1 MQPNPS
7 QNRYMPIAQQQLVGM
22 RRFQGTASPAF
33 QNQALISQQQN
44 LAGARFALQRKGA
57 VQTLV
62 ATEGESQT
70 DAKTVATWVGA
81 FTLGV
86 LASYHPYAEKF
97 KFAPKVNV
105 GVNL

>member
-1 MQPNPS
+1 M
-7 QNRYMPIAQQQLVGM
+7 
-22 RRFQGTASPAF
+22 
-33 QNQALISQQQN
+33 
-44 LAGARFALQRKGA
+44 AGAKLALQRKGA

-70 DAKTVATWVGA
+70 DPKTVATWVGA

-105 GVNL
+105 GVNLWGFLNLQEVSCQKSNFNE

>member
-1 MQPNPS
+1 MQPNPQ

-22 RRFQGTASPAF
+22 RSFQGTASPAF
-33 QNQALISQQQN
+33 QNQALLQQQQN
-44 LAGARFALQRKGA
+44 MAGAKLALQRKGA
-57 VQTLV
+57 VQALV
-62 ATEGESQT
+62 ATEAEGQK
-70 DAKTVATWVGA
+70 DAKTVATWIGA

-86 LASYHPYAEKF
+86 LASYHPAAEKF